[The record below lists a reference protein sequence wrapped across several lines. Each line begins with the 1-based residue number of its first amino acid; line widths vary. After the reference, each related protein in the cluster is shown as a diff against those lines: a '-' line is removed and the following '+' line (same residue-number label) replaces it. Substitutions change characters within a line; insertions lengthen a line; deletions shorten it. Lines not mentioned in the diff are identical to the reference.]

1 MALNDINAT
10 RQFIPIHTIQ
20 SIQSIQSMSQHGSVL
35 ALSGLSLSGLSL
47 EQRIQRWVQLD
58 NQVKQINDA
67 VRELRESRND
77 VESSILAHVA
87 DNNLS
92 HATVR
97 IKDGTLKFAFNVKQP
112 PALTLAFL
120 SEALAECCP
129 PQQAA
134 AIMQHIRAKRDAAA
148 KLVPE
153 IRRSCS

>member
-1 MALNDINAT
+1 MMPS
-10 RQFIPIHTIQ
+10 QQPQPQ
-20 SIQSIQSMSQHGSVL
+20 SQQQQPQQS
-35 ALSGLSLSGLSL
+35 SLLCGLSL

-58 NQVKQINDA
+58 NTIKQATDQA
-67 VRELRESRND
+67 RELRASRNE
-77 VESSILAHVA
+77 VESSILSHVA
-87 DNNLS
+87 NNNLS

-112 PALTLAFL
+112 PALTLSFL

-134 AIMQHIRAKRDAAA
+134 TIMQHIRAKRDAAA

-153 IRRSCS
+153 IRRT

>member
-1 MALNDINAT
+1 MIVNQRTTMASE
-10 RQFIPIHTIQ
+10 P
-20 SIQSIQSMSQHGSVL
+20 
-35 ALSGLSLSGLSL
+35 SL

-58 NQVKQINDA
+58 NTVKQVNDQL
-67 VRELRESRND
+67 RELRQSRNE
-77 VESSILAHVA
+77 VESSILKHVA
-87 DNNLS
+87 EHNLS

-112 PALTLAFL
+112 PALTLSFL

-134 AIMQHIRAKRDAAA
+134 DIMQHIRAKRDTAA

-153 IRRSCS
+153 IRRT

>member
-1 MALNDINAT
+1 
-10 RQFIPIHTIQ
+10 
-20 SIQSIQSMSQHGSVL
+20 MSQAESVSSGL
-35 ALSGLSLSGLSL
+35 TLSGLSLSGLTLSGLTLSGLSL

-58 NQVKQINDA
+58 NTVKQLNDQ
-67 VRELRESRND
+67 VRELRDSRNV
-77 VESSILAHVA
+77 VESSILTHVA
-87 DNNLS
+87 NNNLS

-120 SEALAECCP
+120 GEALGECCP

-134 AIMQHIRAKRDAAA
+134 AIMQHVRAKRDAAA

-153 IRRSCS
+153 IRRTGT

>member
-1 MALNDINAT
+1 
-10 RQFIPIHTIQ
+10 
-20 SIQSIQSMSQHGSVL
+20 MSQPQPQPQPQPPSSSLTLPVPVL
-35 ALSGLSLSGLSL
+35 TLSGLTLSGLSL

-58 NQVKQINDA
+58 NNIKLMNDQVRA
-67 VRELRESRND
+67 LRESRNH
-77 VESSILAHVA
+77 VESSILKHVA
-87 DNNLS
+87 DHNLS

-97 IKDGTLKFAFNVKQP
+97 LKDGTLRFAFNVKQP
-112 PALTLAFL
+112 PAITLAFL

-153 IRRSCS
+153 IRRHTNEK

>member
-1 MALNDINAT
+1 MIVNQRTTMASE
-10 RQFIPIHTIQ
+10 P
-20 SIQSIQSMSQHGSVL
+20 
-35 ALSGLSLSGLSL
+35 SL

-58 NQVKQINDA
+58 NTVKQVNDQL
-67 VRELRESRND
+67 RELRQSRNE
-77 VESSILAHVA
+77 VESSILKHVA
-87 DNNLS
+87 EHNLS

-112 PALTLAFL
+112 PALTLSFL

-134 AIMQHIRAKRDAAA
+134 TIMQHIRAKRDAAA

-153 IRRSCS
+153 IRRT